1 MVLCNFVLCIFSR
14 LKIDR
19 SVIYKNG
26 RSLNVKSMCAKVNW
40 KWASAYWDEDPNRHW
55 YFLLFWR
62 YRPLKKET
70 IFHMNTCKS
79 PIHKDALCS
88 FLYSFFFKLLSL
100 YYDWPSIGKK
110 NVIYFLE
117 RDLSSVFRK
126 MIFAKFYRKW

>member
-1 MVLCNFVLCIFSR
+1 MVLWHFVLCIFSR

-19 SVIYKNG
+19 SVIYKNR

-40 KWASAYWDEDPNRHW
+40 KWASSYWDEDSNRHR

-70 IFHMNTCKS
+70 FFHMNTCKS
-79 PIHKDALCS
+79 PIYKSALCS
-88 FLYSFFFKLLSL
+88 FLYSFFSNCCHCIMIDPPLE
-100 YYDWPSIGKK
+100 K